1 MSRYRGDREPMEGLT
16 WGLGLIALGVMFLA
30 VRQGL
35 LPWNSINEWWPAFP
49 MVLGIAGIIAART
62 AKKLGSAVTL
72 TLMSGYFFASVYHW
86 NGMSWATSWPLAL
99 VAVGMGAVVE
109 AIATRFMPYGKD
121 DERIHLERERD
132 HE

>member
-1 MSRYRGDREPMEGLT
+1 MSEKPPEP
-16 WGLGLIALGVMFLA
+16 V
-30 VRQGL
+30 
-35 LPWNSINEWWPAFP
+35 PAAPAASAPAPHAERLSELFI
-49 MVLGIAGIIAART
+49 GIAGIIAART

-86 NGMSWATSWPLAL
+86 NGMNWATSWPLAL